1 MTRGAGFPQGC
12 GQLALGIAP
21 PPVAWQSGPLRAKTS
36 AAQRQCVA
44 TAVNARYP
52 SSHYLGPRVRGQ
64 QICAPTA
71 SQIAAMWD
79 AVLAE
84 LVQQQRLT
92 GYCLL
97 TVTGCH
103 VPRSCARAT
112 PGARRRRNAPSPAPF
127 APLPM
132 TEPGRVRSSDGA
144 VCGGR
149 RRRKLRPVRRRQ
161 RAADGGR
168 RRASAGG
175 ALLLARPPAAC
186 L

>member
-12 GQLALGIAP
+12 GPLALGIAP

-52 SSHYLGPRVRGQ
+52 SSHYLGPVVREQRSARQ
-64 QICAPTA
+64 QPRFP
-71 SQIAAMWD
+71 SVFAAMWD

-97 TVTGCH
+97 TVTGYH
-103 VPRSCARAT
+103 VLGRRAALARRQARGAT
-112 PGARRRRNAPSPAPF
+112 PPPP
-127 APLPM
+127 P
-132 TEPGRVRSSDGA
+132 
-144 VCGGR
+144 
-149 RRRKLRPVRRRQ
+149 RPHPYR
-161 RAADGGR
+161 
-168 RRASAGG
+168 
-175 ALLLARPPAAC
+175 
-186 L
+186 